1 MNDITNID
9 RPLPP
14 LSQNKLISII
24 AIKLEQQQKKNWPLN
39 NKQHTKELILT

>member
-14 LSQNKLISII
+14 LSQNKLIGII
-24 AIKLEQQQKKNWPLN
+24 AIKLEQQQKKKLN

>member
-14 LSQNKLISII
+14 LSQNKLIGII
-24 AIKLEQQQKKNWPLN
+24 AIKLEQQQQQKKLAF
-39 NKQHTKELILT
+39 K